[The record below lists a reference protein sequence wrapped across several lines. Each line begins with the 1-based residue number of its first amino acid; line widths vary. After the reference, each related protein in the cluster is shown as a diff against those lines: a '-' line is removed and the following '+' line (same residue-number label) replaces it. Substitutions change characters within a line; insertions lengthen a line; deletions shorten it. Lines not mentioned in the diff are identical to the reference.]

1 MQPGARRIVRS
12 GVSPT
17 SVPVHLGPRSSLWP
31 PELLTIEAAPDE
43 LWIRGREE
51 LLSLRPRVAIVGA
64 RAATAYGAA
73 QARRFAERFAVAGV
87 VVVSG
92 LARGVDEA
100 AHERALDSGGA
111 TIAVLGGGVDR
122 PWPAGP
128 LAARME
134 SEGLLVS
141 EFPPG
146 TPPRRH
152 HFPRRNRLISG
163 LAQAVVV
170 IEAAASSGSLITAHW
185 AADQGRAV
193 FALPGRVDHP
203 MARGAHRLIRE
214 GATLVEDPD
223 EVLQELGLALPTRE
237 RREPL
242 PGERDRSPLCAA
254 LVGETASAEE
264 LALRLER
271 DPSEVLTDLVE
282 LELRGAV
289 VRGPGGLYRL
299 PD

>member
-1 MQPGARRIVRS
+1 M
-12 GVSPT
+12 SPT
-17 SVPVHLGPRSSLWP
+17 PVPVHLGPRSSLWP
-31 PELLTIEAAPDE
+31 PELLAIEAPPDE

-64 RAATAYGAA
+64 RAATAYGQS
-73 QARRFAERFAVAGV
+73 QARRFAACFARAGV
-87 VVVSG
+87 AVVSG
-92 LARGVDEA
+92 LARGIDQA
-100 AHERALDSGGA
+100 AHERALDVGGP
-111 TIAVLGGGVDR
+111 TLAVLGGGVDR
-122 PWPAGP
+122 PWPAGA
-128 LAARME
+128 LSRRME
-134 SEGLLVS
+134 QEGLLLS

-163 LAQAVVV
+163 LATAVVV

-185 AADQGRAV
+185 AADQGRTV

-203 MARGAHRLIRE
+203 MARGSHRLIRE
-214 GATLVEDPD
+214 GATLVEDPE
-223 EVLQELGLALPTRE
+223 EVLAELGVARAAAQ
-237 RREPL
+237 RRPPL
-242 PGERDRSPLCAA
+242 PGERDRGPLCEA
-254 LVGETASAEE
+254 LVGETSTADE
-264 LALRLER
+264 LADRLGR

-282 LELRGAV
+282 LELKGAV